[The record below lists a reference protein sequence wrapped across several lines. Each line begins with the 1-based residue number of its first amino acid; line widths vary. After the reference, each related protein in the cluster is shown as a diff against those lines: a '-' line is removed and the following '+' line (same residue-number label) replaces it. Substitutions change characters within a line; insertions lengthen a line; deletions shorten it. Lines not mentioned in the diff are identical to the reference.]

1 MLKISFEIKITILL
15 FGLYLLYVIYLHYKI
30 IT

>member
-1 MLKISFEIKITILL
+1 MLKISFGIKITILL
-15 FGLYLLYVIYLHYKI
+15 FGLCLLYVIYLRYKI